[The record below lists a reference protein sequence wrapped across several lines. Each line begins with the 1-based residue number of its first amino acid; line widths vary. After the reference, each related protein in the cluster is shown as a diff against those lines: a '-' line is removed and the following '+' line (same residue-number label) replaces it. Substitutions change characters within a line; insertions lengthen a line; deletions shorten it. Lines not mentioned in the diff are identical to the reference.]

1 MREIWAILAAKNQIF
16 IRYFGAVLGRLT
28 AAIGKAT
35 SCVTEATFVW
45 DRNRSITDCEGD
57 FWVGK
62 IAIGRWKK
70 GEIWAAFFDA

>member
-1 MREIWAILAAKNQIF
+1 M
-16 IRYFGAVLGRLT
+16 

-35 SCVTEATFVW
+35 SRVTETTFVW

-62 IAIGRWKK
+62 IAIGRWEK
-70 GEIWAAFFDA
+70 GVIWAAFFDA

>member
-1 MREIWAILAAKNQIF
+1 MREIWAIFAAQNQIF
-16 IRYFGAVLGRLT
+16 IRYFRVTLWGLT

-62 IAIGRWKK
+62 NAIGGWKK